1 MGDYPDY
8 TQLFQLVGSD
18 IMVPIDIQGAYIMLP
33 VDIQAQYATLEISI
47 VAQTVEYLT
56 IDIAAQSIGF
66 LSINLAASA
75 ITLNINIT
83 SITGGVT
90 FNIGTVTGTVKVNL
104 TASAIILDINIKN
117 ITAGVTFNIGNISGP
132 FNIFIGTIQTVG
144 IWMQPEWAAKDEKQK
159 YFYLASALLT
169 RHDLD
174 WISYLVPAAKTL
186 YITNFSGVA
195 EARNAADAD
204 LQQNIWAK
212 IEDETA
218 VEYLLDIGGNV
229 GFTTSPPVPIKIP
242 GGHTVLFLVENIGNH
257 DLWASV
263 TAYAYEV

>member
-1 MGDYPDY
+1 MSDYPDY
-8 TQLFQLVGSD
+8 TQIFQLVGSD

-33 VDIQAQYATLEISI
+33 VDIQAQWATLEISI

-56 IDIAAQSIGF
+56 IDIAAQSIGY
-66 LSINLAASA
+66 LAVNLAASA

-144 IWMQPEWAAKDEKQK
+144 LYLQPEWATKINTQK
-159 YFYLASALLT
+159 YIRVEAVNKAYGGFEYT
-169 RHDLD
+169 NYTVTDG
-174 WISYLVPAAKTL
+174 KTL
-186 YITNFSGVA
+186 YITAVVA
-195 EARNAADAD
+195 EFFASATADAD
-204 LQQNIWAK
+204 KHQMGGVVLQNITDAK
-212 IEDETA
+212 I
-218 VEYLLDIGGNV
+218 LLVLGGN
-229 GFTTSPPVPIKIP
+229 GGCAATLPTPIKL
-242 GGHTVLFLVENIGNH
+242 TENKVFQIRVNAFGNH
-257 DLWASV
+257 NMDLDA
-263 TAYAYEV
+263 TALGYEE